1 LFVYCVW
8 TPLFI
13 LFNVYGHPCLFACLM
28 CIDTLVC
35 VPGVHPHLFSCL
47 CMDTI
52 HSHELNRRKELSFNV
67 MFLFLIFFIVY
78 VVLSVNDKNKESEI
92 YFVICCMFSPSS
104 RLTVREIPTYLLPLH
119 PSPLSLSCLG
129 AT

>member
-1 LFVYCVW
+1 
-8 TPLFI
+8 
-13 LFNVYGHPCLFACLM
+13 
-28 CIDTLVC
+28 
-35 VPGVHPHLFSCL
+35 
-47 CMDTI
+47 MDTI